1 MILILLI
8 AGGVLEI
15 RNCLEAIFINYC
27 TSNIDDTFLEFD
39 NLSFGKRRF
48 RFFSATSFSRDLFL
62 MSAKQS
68 VVYTLLYLTAAVDAA
83 EIIFA

>member
-48 RFFSATSFSRDLFL
+48 RFFSATWFSRDLFL